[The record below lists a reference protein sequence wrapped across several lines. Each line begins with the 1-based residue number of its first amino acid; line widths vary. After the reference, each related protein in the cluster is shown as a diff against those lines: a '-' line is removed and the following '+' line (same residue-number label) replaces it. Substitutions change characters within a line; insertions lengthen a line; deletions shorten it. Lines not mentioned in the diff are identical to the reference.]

1 MLHEHTLA
9 PDLSTPDP
17 AIMNAHLAPPCLP
30 LSAPA
35 PAGLVCSSHFQPIY
49 SLAHRRLIGVEG
61 LLRAHNPQGQPVPP
75 AELFAPHIPLN
86 QRTALDRHAR
96 ALHVAH
102 YARLGLNNSW
112 LFLNADAEGFLLDP
126 QAVDRFPDWL
136 AAHGLT
142 PDCVVLEVLE
152 HRIDDLDALVAA
164 LQQLKQQGCVIAVD
178 DFGAGHAN
186 IDRLWRLEPDIVKLD
201 RSLLRD
207 ASQTR
212 QARALYPRLVA
223 MLQEIG
229 ALVVAEGVETER
241 EGVIALESQ
250 ADFVQGYYFA
260 RPAPQLPDSL
270 QVLPVLDTLWHDF
283 EVREQARRQNA
294 AAVYRSVHAAF
305 RQCANALAAG
315 IPLVEAS
322 IMLRQHPDVLRC
334 FLLNQFG
341 EQVGDNIGAYSA
353 SSLRRFAPL
362 ADAKGARWSRRPY
375 FRSALEQPGRV
386 QLTQPYLSV
395 TEPVS
400 CVTMSLAL
408 EVHERVHVL
417 CTDLHWHERVSL
429 PPA

>member
-1 MLHEHTLA
+1 M
-9 PDLSTPDP
+9 S
-17 AIMNAHLAPPCLP
+17 AHLAPPCLP

-61 LLRAHNPQGQPVPP
+61 LLRAQDIQGRPVPP
-75 AELFAPHIPLN
+75 LELFSPHVPLG
-86 QRTALDRHAR
+86 QRAALDRHAR

-102 YARLGLNNSW
+102 YARLGLANSW
-112 LFLNADAEGFLLDP
+112 LFLNADAEGFLLDGE
-126 QAVDRFPDWL
+126 AVENFPGWL
-136 AAHGLT
+136 AAHGLR
-142 PDCVVLEVLE
+142 PDQVVLEVLE
-152 HRIDDLDALVAA
+152 HRIDDLDTLVAA
-164 LQQLKQQGCVIAVD
+164 LRQLKRQGCVIAVD

-229 ALVVAEGVETER
+229 ALVVAEGVENER

-250 ADFVQGYYFA
+250 ADFVQGFYFA
-260 RPAPQLPDSL
+260 RPAAQLPDSQ
-270 QVLPVLDTLWHDF
+270 QVLPVLDTLWHDY
-283 EVREQARRQNA
+283 ELREQARRQGA

-305 RQCANALAAG
+305 RQCANALTAG
-315 IPLVEAS
+315 TPLADAS
-322 IMLRQHPDVLRC
+322 MMLRQHPDVLRC
-334 FLLNQFG
+334 FVLNQFG
-341 EQVGDNIGAYSA
+341 EQVGDNVGARA
-353 SSLRRFAPL
+353 QANARRFAPL
-362 ADAKGARWSRRPY
+362 ADARGARWSRRPY
-375 FRSALEQPGRV
+375 FRSAMEQPGRV

-408 EVHERVHVL
+408 EIQERIHVL
-417 CTDLHWHERVSL
+417 CADLLWHERVTL
-429 PPA
+429 PPAN